1 MNLDTSKNEKNEPT
15 VSFRSDNVIMN
26 FDEKDWNEKKAKGFI
41 RYVFLFP
48 FVLLIVWVGLNL
60 VFKRNVLFFSNKM
73 IVLITLVTLLSN
85 LRMWLWREY
94 QYSQKLKNKAIS
106 TLKVVV
112 WGYIVPMIVFLAVIV
127 TFEELFNVF

>member
-26 FDEKDWNEKKAKGFI
+26 FDEKDWKEKKAKGFI

-60 VFKRNVLFFSNKM
+60 VFKRNVLFLSNKM